1 MFDESSWRSINRRCL
16 EEALSVQDMLSPTP
30 PTRTW
35 FARAQDR
42 CVATVDFLHAVTC
55 GLRHELHHCRHA
67 GQTPTVASKRS
78 VRSDA
83 FRPRS
88 VEWATGR
95 TRPIEC
101 RGPPGTKSKTAR
113 RAALLTTNHAPPPRD
128 YG

>member
-55 GLRHELHHCRHA
+55 GLRHELHRRLPA
-67 GQTPTVASKRS
+67 GQRSAVASEG
-78 VRSDA
+78 DA
-83 FRPRS
+83 QH
-88 VEWATGR
+88 V
-95 TRPIEC
+95 
-101 RGPPGTKSKTAR
+101 
-113 RAALLTTNHAPPPRD
+113 L
-128 YG
+128 